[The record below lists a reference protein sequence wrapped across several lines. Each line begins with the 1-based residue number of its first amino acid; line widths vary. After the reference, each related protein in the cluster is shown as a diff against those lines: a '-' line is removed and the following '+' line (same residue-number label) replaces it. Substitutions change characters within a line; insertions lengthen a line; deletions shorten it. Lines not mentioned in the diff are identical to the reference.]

1 MVVVHPPSTVNEGS
15 LRTVTPDFDID
26 HLIKDYN
33 DVKSTVCQA
42 CMDGCQSM
50 LRKVRKCD
58 DTDKCGLIRNH
69 IIVPATKHS
78 CSSLSETC
86 NDNLD
91 LTLKTLY
98 EAGALSEDAELVKEV
113 DKKIEE
119 LTKLKR
125 TVQGVIASS
134 HIVPVSGSKTG
145 IAASAPSS
153 KVKTSAKQDADF
165 EKEEATV
172 AMIEHL
178 SNAVKTLTLSNE
190 PKIDFQMARVAH
202 PDKNDGS
209 DVGFESILDAYRTLD
224 YYFNV
229 ILAGK
234 NSHECFSQFI
244 NGSSPPE
251 VPDSDESTD
260 KRPDYALISDSKGDI
275 TQQESVH
282 VFANKHRHNESHCK
296 HKKGAPDTR
305 NQCNLHDSDIQTPR
319 FYSNISRDDCEVYGN
334 MVCIQCRCGQIVIVP
349 PEAEA
354 LGISTFDCD
363 VCSCSYGITEK
374 KFLLTA
380 EKMTLYNIC
389 YSTHTPRCQR
399 TMIVHKVINECPCL
413 DARRVKI
420 VNLVPEERVCH
431 CFCPTGEY
439 VVFRRP
445 NFGSLKLKALAAT
458 LKHALTYL
466 KNRSYNMN
474 NTQFQEL
481 YQLETN
487 PAEMVVRSD
496 KHAYQPETVS
506 FGPVWPGS
514 KFANA
519 LDVVNYYKPNVKS
532 QLYLPENS
540 FLTSQGRPKGHMGG
554 ESTFRGST
562 VNNNKQGNTQTNN
575 YSLDH
580 TPAEG
585 DGDDSDRDTVVPEG
599 RGKGLF
605 EVPFD
610 VYSMPRLIA
619 PFKGFSKIVTP
630 RAVRLMTF
638 TENEEGKL
646 TCKLDKNSLRILQKQ
661 VGDLNVVTV
670 SFVGDPKSGK
680 SFLASL
686 LVGKDNVSFNMSESY
701 IDPNNMMTTGSVW
714 AYVALYQEKNA
725 YVFLDFE
732 GLEHSEKN
740 REKMLLFAFAASNL
754 VFCNVKYSLIS
765 RGTRLLTRSYETKN
779 FSDLARKAEDLEGD
793 AERRELWKAPIVQ
806 FVFRDCSGF
815 VKCIDDRIFTP
826 ETLVEQGLFVNYL
839 DLFDTGEKDPNH
851 KNEMLDAFEVFTN
864 RKYLSLPHPILSTHP
879 YRDNEYTESEGLN
892 LTEFFVKL
900 LSSDKS
906 DFRKLAHFGYDDFT
920 LNANLS
926 AIFYEKL
933 DQLKSLVYHDT
944 LNYAM
949 AHTQL
954 NGRMLGEYLKRLAQ
968 IFNARNAFKV
978 DDLNEVLASVFLG
991 ENSNVMKESLLQF
1004 LRHVR
1009 AKVAPKLP
1017 VDAKTLLNLVIS
1029 AKFASLNNFETNA
1042 FGTPDEYRGQLNEL
1056 SETLEDLIRKLENK
1070 NKALMTVQIANYV
1083 ERREAAIVA
1092 TIMNSH
1098 YTVNDLNDDLSK
1110 LKKALNARFTDA
1122 ELVTKVLARTSQ
1134 NLVRIFN
1141 DTHPETFVH
1150 NLSYSKYSSIE
1161 ETFQSL
1167 NSEINSIKSNLKVAP
1182 KLTGKFPSSVDAYQ
1196 MVSSEQSE
1204 KKEKEQSDK
1213 FDTVLEDNNLAKNE
1227 ELEDSDSE
1235 FAQIQKVVSASP
1247 GEQQTT
1253 PRRLELSAQSSETE
1267 EDSDSTEMDS
1277 DEEEEEEES
1286 SEYESEE
1293 ETETQETGR
1302 NDQYESE
1309 DEDDDDSEFDE
1320 GTIKHVDDAES
1331 FNKEENLVEE
1341 ESWPTSES
1349 PTSPEEEGNADTSE
1363 AVYDATPVHSSKRDE
1378 VVEILEDDF
1387 LQEDIEETHKP
1398 ASPTGAT
1405 LKPLSPQQ
1413 SPSNKPLSP
1422 QQSPSNKPLS
1432 PQQSPTNRQGQEGA
1446 SGVKQEKKPTE
1457 KHTLLKKIFE
1467 NIIVHSMGTGARIL
1481 NITKWQNKDRG
1492 RHV

>member
-1 MVVVHPPSTVNEGS
+1 MN
-15 LRTVTPDFDID
+15 
-26 HLIKDYN
+26 
-33 DVKSTVCQA
+33 
-42 CMDGCQSM
+42 
-50 LRKVRKCD
+50 
-58 DTDKCGLIRNH
+58 
-69 IIVPATKHS
+69 
-78 CSSLSETC
+78 
-86 NDNLD
+86 
-91 LTLKTLY
+91 
-98 EAGALSEDAELVKEV
+98 
-113 DKKIEE
+113 
-119 LTKLKR
+119 
-125 TVQGVIASS
+125 
-134 HIVPVSGSKTG
+134 
-145 IAASAPSS
+145 
-153 KVKTSAKQDADF
+153 
-165 EKEEATV
+165 
-172 AMIEHL
+172 
-178 SNAVKTLTLSNE
+178 
-190 PKIDFQMARVAH
+190 
-202 PDKNDGS
+202 
-209 DVGFESILDAYRTLD
+209 
-224 YYFNV
+224 
-229 ILAGK
+229 
-234 NSHECFSQFI
+234 
-244 NGSSPPE
+244 
-251 VPDSDESTD
+251 
-260 KRPDYALISDSKGDI
+260 
-275 TQQESVH
+275 
-282 VFANKHRHNESHCK
+282 
-296 HKKGAPDTR
+296 
-305 NQCNLHDSDIQTPR
+305 NLH
-319 FYSNISRDDCEVYGN
+319 
-334 MVCIQCRCGQIVIVP
+334 
-349 PEAEA
+349 
-354 LGISTFDCD
+354 
-363 VCSCSYGITEK
+363 
-374 KFLLTA
+374 
-380 EKMTLYNIC
+380 
-389 YSTHTPRCQR
+389 
-399 TMIVHKVINECPCL
+399 
-413 DARRVKI
+413 
-420 VNLVPEERVCH
+420 
-431 CFCPTGEY
+431 
-439 VVFRRP
+439 
-445 NFGSLKLKALAAT
+445 
-458 LKHALTYL
+458 
-466 KNRSYNMN
+466 
-474 NTQFQEL
+474 FQEL
-481 YQLETN
+481 YQLETE
-487 PAEMVVRSD
+487 PADMVVRSD
-496 KHAYQPETVS
+496 KHANQPETVS
-506 FGPVWPGS
+506 FGPVWSGS

-532 QLYLPENS
+532 HLYLPENS

-554 ESTFRGST
+554 ESTFRGSS

-585 DGDDSDRDTVVPEG
+585 ETDDSDKDTVVPEG

-732 GLEHSEKN
+732 GLEHSEKS

-754 VFCNVKYSLIS
+754 VFCNVKYSLMTGIHNSVNAMVQLTKKETENAVLGEEEFGDDEEKEFMEMFRS
-765 RGTRLLTRSYETKN
+765 RGTRLLTRSYDTQNFNELAKN
-779 FSDLARKAEDLEGD
+779 SEDDYDRELEK
-793 AERRELWKAPIVQ
+793 RELWKAPIVQ

-839 DLFDTGEKDPNH
+839 DLFDMGEKDPNH

-879 YRDNEYTESEGLN
+879 YRDNDYTEGEGLN

-906 DFRKLAHFGYDDFT
+906 DFRKLTNFGYDDFT

-968 IFNARNAFKV
+968 GFNSRNAFKV
-978 DDLNEVLASVFLG
+978 EDLNEVLSSVFLG

-1029 AKFASLNNFETNA
+1029 AKFTSLNNFETNA
-1042 FGTPDEYRGQLNEL
+1042 FGTPEEYRMQLDEL

-1070 NKALMTVQIANYV
+1070 NKSLMTVQIANYV
-1083 ERREAAIVA
+1083 ERREASIMA

-1110 LKKALNARFTDA
+1110 LKKSLNSRFTDA

-1150 NLSYSKYSSIE
+1150 NLSYSKSSSIE

-1182 KLTGKFPSSVDAYQ
+1182 KLGGKFPSSVDAYQ
-1196 MVSSEQSE
+1196 MVSSEQAE
-1204 KKEKEQSDK
+1204 KKEEEQSDK
-1213 FDTVLEDNNLAKNE
+1213 FDIVLEDNNLAKNE
-1227 ELEDSDSE
+1227 ESEEESDGE

-1247 GEQQTT
+1247 GEQLTT
-1253 PRRLELSAQSSETE
+1253 PRRLSWSVQTPETE
-1267 EDSDSTEMDS
+1267 EDSESSEADA
-1277 DEEEEEEES
+1277 EEEEDYSSEYDSEEEA
-1286 SEYESEE
+1286 ETPETGKNDPYESEE
-1293 ETETQETGR
+1293 E
-1302 NDQYESE
+1302 
-1309 DEDDDDSEFDE
+1309 DEDSEFE
-1320 GTIKHVDDAES
+1320 QGTRNEVDDAEP
-1331 FNKEENLVEE
+1331 FRREESVEE

-1349 PTSPEEEGNADTSE
+1349 PTSPEEKDNMVASE
-1363 AVYDATPVHSSKRDE
+1363 AVYQVPRVHGVKSDQ

-1387 LQEDIEETHKP
+1387 VQEDIDQSYKPRSPIQTTHQP
-1398 ASPTGAT
+1398 P
-1405 LKPLSPQQ
+1405 PQ
-1413 SPSNKPLSP
+1413 
-1422 QQSPSNKPLS
+1422 
-1432 PQQSPTNRQGQEGA
+1432 QQSPTNKQEQDDQ
-1446 SGVKQEKKPTE
+1446 SNVKQEKKHLE

-1467 NIIVHSMGTGARIL
+1467 KSAENYLFSKH
-1481 NITKWQNKDRG
+1481 
-1492 RHV
+1492 

>member
-1 MVVVHPPSTVNEGS
+1 
-15 LRTVTPDFDID
+15 
-26 HLIKDYN
+26 
-33 DVKSTVCQA
+33 
-42 CMDGCQSM
+42 
-50 LRKVRKCD
+50 
-58 DTDKCGLIRNH
+58 
-69 IIVPATKHS
+69 
-78 CSSLSETC
+78 
-86 NDNLD
+86 
-91 LTLKTLY
+91 
-98 EAGALSEDAELVKEV
+98 
-113 DKKIEE
+113 
-119 LTKLKR
+119 
-125 TVQGVIASS
+125 
-134 HIVPVSGSKTG
+134 
-145 IAASAPSS
+145 
-153 KVKTSAKQDADF
+153 
-165 EKEEATV
+165 
-172 AMIEHL
+172 
-178 SNAVKTLTLSNE
+178 
-190 PKIDFQMARVAH
+190 
-202 PDKNDGS
+202 
-209 DVGFESILDAYRTLD
+209 
-224 YYFNV
+224 
-229 ILAGK
+229 
-234 NSHECFSQFI
+234 
-244 NGSSPPE
+244 
-251 VPDSDESTD
+251 
-260 KRPDYALISDSKGDI
+260 
-275 TQQESVH
+275 
-282 VFANKHRHNESHCK
+282 
-296 HKKGAPDTR
+296 
-305 NQCNLHDSDIQTPR
+305 
-319 FYSNISRDDCEVYGN
+319 
-334 MVCIQCRCGQIVIVP
+334 
-349 PEAEA
+349 
-354 LGISTFDCD
+354 
-363 VCSCSYGITEK
+363 
-374 KFLLTA
+374 
-380 EKMTLYNIC
+380 
-389 YSTHTPRCQR
+389 
-399 TMIVHKVINECPCL
+399 
-413 DARRVKI
+413 
-420 VNLVPEERVCH
+420 
-431 CFCPTGEY
+431 
-439 VVFRRP
+439 
-445 NFGSLKLKALAAT
+445 
-458 LKHALTYL
+458 
-466 KNRSYNMN
+466 MN
-474 NTQFQEL
+474 NSQFQEL
-481 YQLETN
+481 YQLETG
-487 PAEMVVRSD
+487 PADMVVRSD

-506 FGPVWPGS
+506 FGPVWSGS

-519 LDVVNYYKPNVKS
+519 LDVVNYYKPNLKS

-554 ESTFRGST
+554 ESTFRGNS

-585 DGDDSDRDTVVPEG
+585 ETDDSDKDTVVPEG

-638 TENEEGKL
+638 TENEGGKL

-732 GLEHSEKN
+732 GLEHSEKS

-754 VFCNVKYSLIS
+754 VFCNVKYSLMTGIHNSVNAMVQLTKKETENAVLGEEEMGDDEEKEFMEMFRS
-765 RGTRLLTRSYETKN
+765 RGTRLLTRSYDTTN
-779 FSDLARKAEDLEGD
+779 FNELARNTEEDYDREAEK
-793 AERRELWKAPIVQ
+793 RELWKAPIVQ

-839 DLFDTGEKDPNH
+839 DLFDMGEKDPNH

-879 YRDNEYTESEGLN
+879 YRDNEYTEGEGLN

-906 DFRKLAHFGYDDFT
+906 DFRKMTSFGYDDFT

-954 NGRMLGEYLKRLAQ
+954 NGRMLGDYLKRLAQ
-968 IFNARNAFKV
+968 TFNSRNAFKV
-978 DDLNEVLASVFLG
+978 EDLNEVLSSVFLG

-1017 VDAKTLLNLVIS
+1017 VDAKTLLNMVLS
-1029 AKFASLNNFETNA
+1029 AKFTSLNNFETNA
-1042 FGTPDEYRGQLNEL
+1042 FGKPEEYRMQLDEL

-1070 NKALMTVQIANYV
+1070 NKSLMTVQIANYV
-1083 ERREAAIVA
+1083 ERREAAIVS

-1110 LKKALNARFTDA
+1110 LKKALNIRFTDA

-1150 NLSYSKYSSIE
+1150 NLSYSKSSSIE

-1182 KLTGKFPSSVDAYQ
+1182 KLGCKFPSSVDAYQ
-1196 MVSSEQSE
+1196 MVSTEKEE

-1213 FDTVLEDNNLAKNE
+1213 FDIVLEDNNLAENE
-1227 ELEDSDSE
+1227 ESESDEDSDKE

-1253 PRRLELSAQSSETE
+1253 PRRLEWSVQSSESE
-1267 EDSDSTEMDS
+1267 EDKESSEMNS
-1277 DEEEEEEES
+1277 EEEEEES

-1293 ETETQETGR
+1293 EGETPETGK
-1302 NDQYESE
+1302 NDPYESE
-1309 DEDDDDSEFDE
+1309 EEDDEDAEFEED
-1320 GTIKHVDDAES
+1320 TRKKVDDAES
-1331 FNKEENLVEE
+1331 FNKED

-1349 PTSPEEEGNADTSE
+1349 PTSQEEEDTVENSE
-1363 AVYDATPVHSSKRDE
+1363 AVYDVTPVHGGKSDE
-1378 VVEILEDDF
+1378 MVEIVEDDF
-1387 LQEDIEETHKP
+1387 LQEDIGESYKP
-1398 ASPTGAT
+1398 RSPTEAT
-1405 LKPLSPQQ
+1405 NQPQSQQQ
-1413 SPSNKPLSP
+1413 SPANK
-1422 QQSPSNKPLS
+1422 
-1432 PQQSPTNRQGQEGA
+1432 QGQVDQSNMKE
-1446 SGVKQEKKPTE
+1446 EKKQTE

-1467 NIIVHSMGTGARIL
+1467 KSAEKYLDSKN
-1481 NITKWQNKDRG
+1481 
-1492 RHV
+1492 